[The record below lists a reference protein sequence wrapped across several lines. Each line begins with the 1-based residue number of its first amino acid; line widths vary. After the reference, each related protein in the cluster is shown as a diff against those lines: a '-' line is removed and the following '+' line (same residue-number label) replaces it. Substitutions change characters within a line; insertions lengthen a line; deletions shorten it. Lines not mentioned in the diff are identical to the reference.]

1 MKKIGNLFTILTLF
15 LSVIVSPSVSAFSL
29 QTNNSTVNSTEVTQ
43 ESTEET
49 TLSNS
54 AASNQNGK
62 TDTSASDESNQAK
75 QKDDASSLEEEST
88 RESEPKKQTAA
99 DIAKRQSRAD
109 ISSAVKVLDWAII
122 DAQNEEISESNAAV
136 SNRAYDLV
144 FKLQLGS
151 MQAGDTFTIDI
162 PQVGGTSKDNDHW
175 YMQATNEIEVK
186 DDNGE
191 VAYTYKIQEKP
202 GANNQE
208 IKFQIKKSSFQKVE
222 LDLELPGMLANF
234 VKTSGV
240 FPVTFGKNENDE
252 PFTKNMKFEIN
263 ELKMANGFSF
273 KFNTA
278 VSNNSVKWGI
288 RFNEAANLELAGDEV
303 NYKVNGGAGNPYQGF
318 YLDNP
323 LRKPENWHEWGE
335 NYTDVWSPEVNNQG
349 TEDNYGGYIE
359 DELPPGATVTEFTI
373 SSFINLPIG
382 LSANDLTNQVGGI
395 PSSTAAYESYVLA
408 DYGNGPTYRKDGD
421 TGTLKPKENTGF
433 KLLKQN
439 PGETKSDFKKRV
451 QSEPYQYGIYQ
462 DSLDRKTVMIHFGSL
477 KKADNDQERLQDQ
490 TNEEYSDKTFK
501 DKDGKEHTIPQFAV
515 EAAQKTINDERS
527 GYTNDDRDLL
537 ERYFTLTYGESNAIK
552 GAIAAYNISL
562 NVRYDPETTGAV
574 MNTANIYNHS
584 ALTLNRTVPERM
596 PKANSSTTTLR
607 NPIGHITL
615 LSTEVLLQKLDADL
629 FTENGDYIGINGA
642 EFKLQR
648 KVENGW
654 QDIGDPSP
662 TIYTTDNIP
671 YTEEE
676 NEKQLAGMIRL
687 NIETIIGDSGAKLT
701 DTFRF
706 VETKAPTGFSDRD
719 SPNWSNEAQAIV
731 SDEFTLNNSSTGVV
745 VTVWNRH
752 KQASYKVEHWIQ
764 KGNTPGS
771 DTDDFELAYTE
782 EKEALAGDKVQ
793 GQPLDSLQITHYYNA
808 SFTSQYGKL
817 SGIVPDPASGEPELV
832 LKLYYTKDEVIP
844 FTLYKL
850 GMDGKPLR
858 KTETE
863 QVTFQLYRW
872 LYKPGYDSRNV
883 PPTPENIAAGYWSYV
898 VENKATG
905 KLTSQATKPSDTDPV
920 KQLELTTDEL
930 GRIRDERLV
939 YSGDFGAHLALVEV
953 ENTHS
958 DYEIPKITD
967 NYWVVQIKN
976 PTGFDWVRYCGDKAA
991 GEVRYKPEGSAINYY
1006 AIPNRF
1012 EVSPTIYKVDED
1024 DNPMA
1029 SDDTQKVEFDVYEYK
1044 GPDDTRPD
1052 KVTTSEK
1059 DHNNPLAEGYKANWQ
1074 KLAGSPYQTDA
1085 QGRIVDT
1092 GNLPIVLEDDK
1103 IYSFIETKTH
1113 AGYQLPNNQ
1122 SFSTNRTNHW
1132 LVSPS
1137 GKLQSG
1143 ASGYVDS
1150 RPSQWLANYYE
1161 KGAEFT
1167 VKPSGIYLKNRKLTE
1182 IPIFKVDENLNP
1194 IRQSSAESF
1203 QFEAYLYQD
1212 NTGYETTP
1220 LGNSPWKKISSDV
1233 LADSFDGAG
1242 LGQLFTEDDTLE
1254 NKIGR
1259 TEVVTEQIVG
1269 IKEIKGMTDYINHTG
1284 YWVVKLV
1291 WDPNAKVNNVTS
1303 IEYFENGALVT
1314 NGEDTKYHKLLNGKA
1329 YLKNSRVPAHNFSF
1343 IKEDEQ
1349 QNPLGNVSFA
1359 LYKAKSKEGNE
1370 NPNASDTRWDITEEP
1385 YREATSSTDTYNLG
1399 TVFFQG
1405 LVTGDYLLLETK
1417 TVEGYQLPQ
1426 GYWIL
1431 TVSNGGE
1438 VTIRGS
1444 TDPPPPAFY
1453 EKDEQYYL
1461 PNYRATVMPKAGGIG
1476 LHVIVSIGI
1485 MFLGLAAIVLLEI
1498 YKGQFLQGVRFVI
1511 DKLKK

>member
-1 MKKIGNLFTILTLF
+1 M
-15 LSVIVSPSVSAFSL
+15 SVIVSPSVSAFSL

-88 RESEPKKQTAA
+88 QESEPKKQTAA

-186 DDNGE
+186 DDSDE
-191 VAYTYKIQEKP
+191 VVYTYKIQEKP
-202 GANNQE
+202 GANTQE
-208 IKFQIKKSSFQKVE
+208 IKFQIKKTSLQTVE

-395 PSSTAAYESYVLA
+395 PSTTAAYESYVLA
-408 DYGNGPTYRKDGD
+408 DYGNGPTYRKNGD

-439 PGETKSDFKKRV
+439 PGETKSDFKNRV

-462 DSLDRKTVMIHFGSL
+462 DSSDRKTVMIHFGSL

-615 LSTEVLLQKLDADL
+615 SSTEVLLQKLDADL

-654 QDIGDPSP
+654 QDIGDS
-662 TIYTTDNIP
+662 IYTTDNIS
-671 YTEEE
+671 YIEEE

-764 KGNTPGS
+764 KDNTPGS
-771 DTDDFELAYTE
+771 STDDFELAYTE

-808 SFTSQYGKL
+808 SFTSQYGQL
-817 SGIVPDPASGEPELV
+817 SGTVPDPASGDPELV
-832 LKLYYTKDEVIP
+832 LKLYYTKDKVIP

-850 GMDGKPLR
+850 GIDGKPLR

-872 LYKPGYDSRNV
+872 MYGKQPPEATWENT
-883 PPTPENIAAGYWSYV
+883 PPTPENIAKGYWTYV
-898 VENKATG
+898 VENKTTG
-905 KLTSQATKPSDTDPV
+905 KLTSQATKPSDTDLV

-939 YSGDFGAHLALVEV
+939 YSTDFGARLALVEV

-958 DYEIPKITD
+958 DYEIPEITD

-976 PTGFDWVRYCGDKAA
+976 PTGFDWVEGYGTKKT
-991 GEVRYKPEGSAINYY
+991 GKVQYKPEGSAINYW

-1029 SDDTQKVEFDVYEYK
+1029 SDNTQKVEFDVYEYI
-1044 GPDDTRPD
+1044 GPDNIRPD
-1052 KVTTSEK
+1052 KVTNEVR
-1059 DHNNPLAEGYKANWQ
+1059 DFNNPLASAYKANWQ
-1074 KLAGSPYQTDA
+1074 KLGASPYQTDA
-1085 QGRIVDT
+1085 QGKIVDT
-1092 GNLPIVLEDDK
+1092 DNNPIVLDDNK
-1103 IYSFIETKTH
+1103 IYSFIETKTL

-1122 SFSTNRTNHW
+1122 SFTPDRANHW
-1132 LVSPS
+1132 LVSLGGNLQLSS
-1137 GKLQSG
+1137 GV
-1143 ASGYVDS
+1143 SGYVDA
-1150 RPSQWLANYYE
+1150 RPSQWLANFYE
-1161 KGAEFT
+1161 KATLFE

-1194 IRQSSAESF
+1194 IRQSSAENF
-1203 QFEAYLYQD
+1203 QFEAYLYQSSGD
-1212 NTGYETTP
+1212 YKTTP
-1220 LGNSPWKKISSDV
+1220 LSDSSWKKISSDV
-1233 LADSFDGAG
+1233 LADSFDGDG

-1259 TEVVTEQIVG
+1259 TEVVKEQIVG
-1269 IKEIKGMTDYINHTG
+1269 IKEIKGMTDYNNHTG

-1303 IEYFENGALVT
+1303 IEYFENNELVT
-1314 NGEDTKYHKLLNGKA
+1314 NDEDTEYHKLLNGKA
-1329 YLKNSRVPAHNFSF
+1329 YLKNSRVPAHDFSF

-1359 LYKAKSKEGNE
+1359 LYKAKSETGSE
-1370 NPNASDTRWDITEEP
+1370 NPNDQNTRWDITEEP
-1385 YREATSSTDTYNLG
+1385 YREATSSMDTYNLG

-1405 LVTGDYLLLETK
+1405 LVTGEYLLLETK

-1453 EKDEQYYL
+1453 KKDNQYYL

-1498 YKGQFLQGVRFVI
+1498 YKEQFLPGVRFVI